1 VSAPLAS
8 AVSTA
13 TPAARRGMPPH
24 RLVLLWL
31 TAGALLFA
39 AIQTGWRLW
48 LSNAGEPVVGIVEVA
63 SDSCRSRHRAN
74 CYLGRA
80 VVDPKMER
88 HRFKTTKIS
97 GGRFYTVGEE
107 VPMRV
112 HPSERLY
119 LAAVYTPVH
128 WLLGPVRSGAVA
140 LLWLFAALMPARRK
154 ALWIVPCVLS
164 LFLIFG

>member
-1 VSAPLAS
+1 MSTPVAPA
-8 AVSTA
+8 ASTA

-24 RLVLLWL
+24 RLALLLL
-31 TAGALLFA
+31 TACALSFA

-48 LSNAGEPVVGIVEVA
+48 LSSAGEPVVGIVDVA
-63 SDSCRSRHRAN
+63 TDSCRSRHRAN

-80 VVDPKMER
+80 IVNPKMDR

-112 HPSERLY
+112 HPNERMY
-119 LAAVYTPVH
+119 FAAVYTPMN
-128 WLLGPVRSGAVA
+128 WLLGPIRSGAVA
-140 LLWLFAALMPARRK
+140 LLWLFAALMPAHRK